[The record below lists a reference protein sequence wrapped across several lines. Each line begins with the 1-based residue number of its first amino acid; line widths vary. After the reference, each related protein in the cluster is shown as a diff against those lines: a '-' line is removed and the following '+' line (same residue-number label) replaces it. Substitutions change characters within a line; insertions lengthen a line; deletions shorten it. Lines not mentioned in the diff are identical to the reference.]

1 MPFSDMSME
10 DKWTKMILLGWYWI
24 SRIPSTARSL
34 NYFYSMEYDT
44 FFFPEFLL
52 HISCSLSTILG
63 ILGVDNLSFNV
74 RSLNHKKLFLDF
86 KEKISQDVVIGALG
100 FVPFELHEFL
110 CGYGSLWKYFCGRWA
125 WMDVAWPKGWTVVI
139 YGCYPALMSPSPILT
154 ASGFSFRLLHPHAA
168 HGLCGLFQLW
178 ALNDLSQSAPFISLV
193 TVIPSGVGIVS

>member
-1 MPFSDMSME
+1 MIRSFSQ
-10 DKWTKMILLGWYWI
+10 T
-24 SRIPSTARSL
+24 
-34 NYFYSMEYDT
+34 
-44 FFFPEFLL
+44 EFLL
-52 HISCSLSTILG
+52 YISCSLSTILG

-168 HGLCGLFQLW
+168 HGFCGLFQLW

-193 TVIPSGVGIVS
+193 TVIPSGVGIVSWDGSSRYLSGFLLGMMIPKHSLPLNMNEEAWGSELAL